1 MRLRLQLLPHAP
13 TSVVRATTSKVSL
26 TVFLSSPESY
36 EGGELALGFT
46 AREQDIKLP
55 AGSAVLYP
63 ALALHRVAPIAS
75 GQRLTALTWVR
86 SLVRDA
92 AAREILFDLET
103 AQHSF
108 STRFGKVPELDLLAK
123 TQANLLRRWVE
134 D

>member
-36 EGGELALGFT
+36 DGGELVLEFT

-55 AGSAVLYP
+55 AGSAVLP
-63 ALALHRVAPIAS
+63 GAGFTLVSPIAS
-75 GQRLTALTWVR
+75 GQRLTAVTWVR
-86 SLVRDA
+86 NLVRDA

-103 AQHSF
+103 ARHGLPA
-108 STRFGKVPELDLLAK
+108 RFGKVPELDLLAK